1 MAGRT
6 FRSGRVRLAAFDI
19 DETIYSKGRVLPE
32 TQAALARLAASG
44 VHTVVS
50 TGRHA
55 INVPER
61 VRALG
66 SIRYAIGS
74 NGATIRD
81 LMSGET
87 LFHARF
93 SDAEARTLLDTLLAI
108 TDRVHVDYCDSV
120 RVTRR
125 TFDELIPFYSHDM
138 ANPEQLRARYSV
150 FDDPRAILDDGPGDV
165 VKLAIRLE
173 TNAERLAVREELSRR
188 FPVEIVLTSPDFLEI
203 TPKGVTKGTSLHRLC
218 ELLGIDPID
227 TVAFGD
233 SGNDLP
239 SLSAAGFA
247 VVMGNSTDDIR
258 AIADYITDTVDNNG
272 VGKAIERFFFDGFD
286 ENGI

>member
-1 MAGRT
+1 MTKRT
-6 FRSGRVRLAAFDI
+6 WRSGRVRLAAFDI
-19 DETIYSKGRVLPE
+19 DETIYTKGCVLPE
-32 TQAALARLAASG
+32 TADALGRLAASG

-81 LMSGET
+81 LTTDET

-93 SDAEARTLLDTLLAI
+93 SDAEAHVLLDALMEI
-108 TDRVHVDYCDSV
+108 TDRIHVDYCDSV
-120 RVTRR
+120 RMTRR
-125 TFDELIPFYSHDM
+125 TFDECLPFYSHDT
-138 ANPEQLRARYSV
+138 AQLATLYERYNIY
-150 FDDPRAILDDGPGDV
+150 DDPARILDDGPGDV
-165 VKLAIRLE
+165 VKLSIRLLTDE
-173 TNAERLAVREELSRR
+173 ERLAVKAALSKR
-188 FPVEIVLTSPDFLEI
+188 FDAEIVLTSQDFLEV

-218 ELLGIDPID
+218 EHLGIDPAD

-239 SLSAAGFA
+239 SLNAAGFA
-247 VVMGNSTDDIR
+247 VAMGNAADDVK
-258 AIADYITDTVDNNG
+258 AAADYITDTVDRNG
-272 VGKAIERFFFDGFD
+272 VGKAIERLFFGKDQSR
-286 ENGI
+286 